1 MLIASQKLKLIDD
14 CQVTSETFSKFKMKF
29 YFLDSSAKNI
39 FYVGGWQHSIL
50 LLVSVMLGI
59 TETISTAKA
68 QIFLSPQTPSANQS
82 SATIDIDNTRCSSSG
97 GSVPSLSLSVGADP
111 YAVNYFNDFNAET
124 SSNNSSPFLGIVSL
138 NIPLRNTNQ
147 NFNCN
152 ELHDL
157 AVRKSKLNSLRE
169 MVDEQII
176 TEDQYSKAV
185 QNLYKN
191 IIFNSSTSENLIEQA
206 ANELKAERE
215 GGVIVGK

>member
-1 MLIASQKLKLIDD
+1 
-14 CQVTSETFSKFKMKF
+14 
-29 YFLDSSAKNI
+29 
-39 FYVGGWQHSIL
+39 
-50 LLVSVMLGI
+50 MLGI
-59 TETISTAKA
+59 TEIISTARA

-138 NIPLRNTNQ
+138 NIPLRKTNQ

-191 IIFNSSTSENLIEQA
+191 IIFDSSASENLIEQA

-215 GGVIVGK
+215 GGVIIGK

>member
-1 MLIASQKLKLIDD
+1 
-14 CQVTSETFSKFKMKF
+14 MKF

-50 LLVSVMLGI
+50 LIVSVMLGI

-138 NIPLRNTNQ
+138 NIPLRKTNQ

-191 IIFNSSTSENLIEQA
+191 IIFDSSASENLIEQA

-215 GGVIVGK
+215 GGVIIGK